1 MNIGTLLACLECNPV
16 IAAVTDEKWQ
26 QALSSPAQVIFYLS
40 ANLLTV
46 EGKVRQ
52 AHEAEK
58 YVMVHMDLAEGIGR
72 DRSGIR
78 FLAQC
83 GVDGIIST
91 RAQLIRL
98 AKEQNLIT
106 VQRFFALDSKGMESI
121 EEMLRTTNPHLMEI
135 MPGVIGKAI
144 RRFRKSGIAVIAGG
158 LILDAAGQVGQPHD
172 GAHVLVLGGLGT
184 GGGLRIAGG
193 SLGAAG
199 NQAEA
204 QNQSQQ
210 QSNNLLHYC
219 FPPFFMS

>member
-1 MNIGTLLACLECNPV
+1 MNIGTLLSCLECNPV

-26 QALSSPAQVIFYLS
+26 QALESPAQVIFYLS
-40 ANLLTV
+40 ANLLSV
-46 EGKVRQ
+46 EEKVRQ
-52 AHEAEK
+52 AHAAGK
-58 YVMVHMDLAEGIGR
+58 YVMVHLDLAEGIGR

-121 EEMLRTTNPHLMEI
+121 EEMLRATNPHLMEI

-158 LILDAAGQVGQPHD
+158 LIETKQEVTDA
-172 GAHVLVLGGLGT
+172 
-184 GGGLRIAGG
+184 
-193 SLGAAG
+193 LGAGATAVSTG
-199 NQAEA
+199 
-204 QNQSQQ
+204 QQ
-210 QSNNLLHYC
+210 TLWYL
-219 FPPFFMS
+219 

>member
-1 MNIGTLLACLECNPV
+1 MNIAKLISCLECNPV

-26 QALSSPAQVIFYLS
+26 QALESPAQVIFYLS
-40 ANLLTV
+40 ANLLSV
-46 EGKVRQ
+46 EEKVRQ
-52 AHEAEK
+52 AHEAKK
-58 YVMVHMDLAEGIGR
+58 YVMVHLDLAEGIGR

-121 EEMLRTTNPHLMEI
+121 EEMLRSTNPHLMEI

-158 LILDAAGQVGQPHD
+158 LIETKQEVTDA
-172 GAHVLVLGGLGT
+172 
-184 GGGLRIAGG
+184 
-193 SLGAAG
+193 LGAGATAVSTG
-199 NQAEA
+199 
-204 QNQSQQ
+204 QQ
-210 QSNNLLHYC
+210 TLWYL
-219 FPPFFMS
+219 